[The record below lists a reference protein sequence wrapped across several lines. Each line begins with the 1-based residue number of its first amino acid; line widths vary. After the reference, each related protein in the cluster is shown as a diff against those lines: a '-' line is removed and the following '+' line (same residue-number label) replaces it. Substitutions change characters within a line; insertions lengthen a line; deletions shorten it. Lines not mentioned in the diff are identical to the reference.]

1 MISKQEYVEL
11 IKQYENDYIDFM
23 GINNFPEYK
32 LELYEIK
39 ANEADIAGFGIVA
52 QALYDPKTGQ
62 HTLRICTN
70 LEVKEYIV
78 FHEFTHILDSEM
90 YANKDAIRYAYLSGY
105 TEYHASQVELMFLL
119 GAQKI
124 SDNICGK
131 TMRSVIPTFPNER
144 TVEEYII
151 SKHKLVIDMMNR
163 KDFPANIEALK
174 VTLGV
179 LYNYWGSRSICKL
192 YLDDY
197 QEHVDNSAIIRIIP
211 PSVFLVMNI
220 FMDGWFDD
228 SKVEKSFG
236 PYSNALMPIIVNKKL
251 E

>member
-1 MISKQEYVEL
+1 MISEQQYVEL

-23 GINNFPEYK
+23 GINKFPKYK

-39 ANEADIAGFGIVA
+39 TEETDMAGFGVVA
-52 QALYDPKTGQ
+52 QALYEPQTGQ

-70 LEVKEYIV
+70 IEVKKYIV

-90 YANKDAIRYAYLSGY
+90 YANKNAMRYVYLSGY

-124 SDNICGK
+124 SDNIWGK
-131 TMRSVIPTFPNER
+131 TMGSVIMTFPYEK
-144 TVEEYII
+144 TVEEYIVL
-151 SKHKLVIDMMNR
+151 KHQFVIDMMN
-163 KDFPANIEALK
+163 KEGFPANVEALK

-179 LYNYWGSRSICKL
+179 LYNYWGLRSICKL
-192 YLDDY
+192 YLNDY
-197 QEHVDNSAIIRIIP
+197 QEYVDNSAIIRIF
-211 PSVFLVMNI
+211 PSQLFSVMNF

-228 SKVEKSFG
+228 SKVEMSFG
-236 PYSNALMPIIVNKKL
+236 PYSNALMPIIVGKKL
-251 E
+251 K